1 MDFNFFTVD
10 QIVNFTASCII
21 IVVSIISLI
30 YMSVKKMK
38 NNGGSKISG
47 NKISRSKISRN
58 KISGNKI
65 SKDTLIT
72 LIVLACFI
80 SLLGVSAWKL
90 SQYVYLKQLDNLRY
104 GKNPPPGIDKV
115 LKNLGHRCTKWGYIS
130 DDCIGKQINASVAGW
145 SVSVAISSIVIIL
158 CFAKLAGLL

>member
-1 MDFNFFTVD
+1 
-10 QIVNFTASCII
+10 
-21 IVVSIISLI
+21 
-30 YMSVKKMK
+30 MSVKKIK

-47 NKISRSKISRN
+47 S
-58 KISGNKI
+58 KI
-65 SKDTLIT
+65 SKDTLTT

-90 SQYVYLKQLDNLRY
+90 SQYVYLKQLYELRY

-115 LKNLGHRCTKWGYIS
+115 LKNLGHRCTKWGYLEYG
-130 DDCIGKQINASVAGW
+130 CIGKQINASVIGW